1 METSE
6 VFAVGLPDSTSAVSG
21 KPVLEV
27 GTQKYETD
35 TLRYNFKTGMAV
47 VKLLLLNRMKDYFV
61 LLERC

>member
-6 VFAVGLPDSTSAVSG
+6 VFAVGLPDSTGAVSG

-47 VKLLLLNRMKDYFV
+47 VKV
-61 LLERC
+61 IVTQQG